1 MQKISANF
9 ENSNILTHLRNKTVE
24 KKKWKNEKNSG

>member
-1 MQKISANF
+1 MQKISANS

-24 KKKWKNEKNSG
+24 KKRKNEKNSD